1 MSTIVPP
8 TDLEITVDGTETGTL
23 VRLRG
28 RLNIDSS
35 PALRDQLMAVLRG
48 QSTSGVVVDM
58 TGVSYIEASGIA
70 TLVEGLK
77 IARNCGHDLYLKGLQ
92 GRVLHLFEA
101 TGLLTVFE
109 NKSCSGISSAS
120 KAS

>member
-1 MSTIVPP
+1 MSTVVTA
-8 TDLEITVDGTETGTL
+8 TDLEITVDDTEAGTL

-48 QSTSGVVVDM
+48 QSTRGVVVDM
-58 TGVSYIEASGIA
+58 TGVSYIDASGIA

-77 IARNCGHDLYLKGLQ
+77 IARNCGHDLCLKGLQ
-92 GRVLHLFEA
+92 SRVLHLFES
-101 TGLLTVFE
+101 TGLLNLFE
-109 NKSCSGISSAS
+109 KKSCSGIFSAS